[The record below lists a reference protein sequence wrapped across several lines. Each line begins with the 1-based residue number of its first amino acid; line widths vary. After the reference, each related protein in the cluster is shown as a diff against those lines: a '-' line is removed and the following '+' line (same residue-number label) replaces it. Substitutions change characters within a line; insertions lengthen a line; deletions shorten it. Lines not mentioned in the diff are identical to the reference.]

1 MNIFRPRLR
10 SDEINSDYINA
21 SFVDVRR
28 EWEREERFRMNAIMT
43 FPFPQGYKMKNAY
56 IVTQG
61 PLPNTVSSFWRMVW
75 DFNSH
80 SIVQLCNVEENG
92 AEVCH
97 KYWPD
102 KGERNAYD
110 QFYVTLQSE
119 TNSEHYVI
127 RKFQINQVSIFSLIL
142 LLLYFPLSKG

>member
-1 MNIFRPRLR
+1 MNVCRPRLR
-10 SDEINSDYINA
+10 SDGINSDYINA

-28 EWEREERFRMNAIMT
+28 KRERIIEFFTNHLL
-43 FPFPQGYKMKNAY
+43 QGYKMKNAY

-92 AEVCH
+92 VEICH
-97 KYWPD
+97 KFWPD
-102 KGERNAYD
+102 KEGERNGYD
-110 QFYVTLQSE
+110 QFDVTMQSE
-119 TNSEHYVI
+119 TNSEHYVM
-127 RKFQINQVSIFSLIL
+127 RKFQINQVKIFD
-142 LLLYFPLSKG
+142 F

>member
-1 MNIFRPRLR
+1 MNVCRPRLR
-10 SDEINSDYINA
+10 SDGINSDYINA

-28 EWEREERFRMNAIMT
+28 KRERIIEFFTNHLL
-43 FPFPQGYKMKNAY
+43 QGYKMKNAY

-92 AEVCH
+92 VEVCH
-97 KYWPD
+97 KFWPD
-102 KGERNAYD
+102 KEGERSGYD
-110 QFYVTLQSE
+110 QFDVTLQSE
-119 TNSEHYVI
+119 TNTEHYVI

-142 LLLYFPLSKG
+142 LLLLSSI